1 MNRREG
7 FKAMNID
14 VIVLQS
20 RDLYNKLKLVSNE
33 DWGKR
38 FEFFWAVAWGK
49 TQIRHD
55 LSPLLSRNLRGL
67 LLFVDDPFSVCLL
80 ELLVFPSHAALRF
93 YMPFPILFRTPLA
106 VFCLF

>member
-38 FEFFWAVAWGK
+38 FEFLWAVA
-49 TQIRHD
+49 
-55 LSPLLSRNLRGL
+55 
-67 LLFVDDPFSVCLL
+67 
-80 ELLVFPSHAALRF
+80 
-93 YMPFPILFRTPLA
+93 
-106 VFCLF
+106 